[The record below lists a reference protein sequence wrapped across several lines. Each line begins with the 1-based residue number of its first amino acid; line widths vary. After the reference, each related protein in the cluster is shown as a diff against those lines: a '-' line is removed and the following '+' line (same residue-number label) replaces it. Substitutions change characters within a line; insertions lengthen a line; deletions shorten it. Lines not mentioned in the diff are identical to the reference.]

1 MDRIEK
7 AVSRLWGPL
16 EDGGRLHG
24 SPSFAGELASRCN
37 DKLLLRVPDV
47 SKWTFGE
54 QLEHLYLSSHYVLD
68 RLEEAM
74 TGRNSNEHR
83 GFYGH
88 GLMIAGFIP
97 RYVFPTIPPLKP
109 QSGTMEHIRPLRDGL
124 VVRLSNLDWDLD
136 HIRACRGKSRHPRMK
151 YLTGSEWLFFADI
164 HHRHHIAIM
173 RDILKAAR

>member
-7 AVSRLWGPL
+7 AVYRLWGSL
-16 EDGGRLHG
+16 GDGGRLHE
-24 SPSFAGELASRCN
+24 SPSFADELASRCN
-37 DKLLLRVPDV
+37 DQLLLRVSSV
-47 SKWTFGE
+47 SKWSLGE

-74 TGRNSNEHR
+74 TGQNSSEHR

-88 GLMIAGFIP
+88 GLMLAGFIP

-109 QSGTMEHIRPLRDGL
+109 QSGCMEHIQPLRDNL
-124 VVRLSNLDWDLD
+124 WRRLSRLDWDWD
-136 HIRACRGKSRHPRMK
+136 RIQACPGKSRHPRMK

-173 RDILKAAR
+173 RDILRAAV